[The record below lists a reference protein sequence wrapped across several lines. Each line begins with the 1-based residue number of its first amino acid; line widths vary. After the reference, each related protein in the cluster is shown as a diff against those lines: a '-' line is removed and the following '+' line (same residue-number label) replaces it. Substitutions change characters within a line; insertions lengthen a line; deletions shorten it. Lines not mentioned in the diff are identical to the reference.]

1 MRDGQAVR
9 MNGGSG
15 TSSTT
20 ISGRG
25 CLGGRPRLRF
35 WATIRPLCEQLAAP
49 DAPGLLAGSRASARQ
64 ASRTGH
70 FEQIALARAMSMR
83 SSEKKRNV
91 SVPVAVVAAG
101 LGPPLARPARPA
113 AVSRAPGCR

>member
-1 MRDGQAVR
+1 VQDGQAVR

-35 WATIRPLCEQLAAP
+35 WATIRPLWSSWP
-49 DAPGLLAGSRASARQ
+49 PHTPKGSWRERASERQ
-64 ASRTGH
+64 VSRTGH

-91 SVPVAVVAAG
+91 SVPAPSLQRA
-101 LGPPLARPARPA
+101 LAHH
-113 AVSRAPGCR
+113 